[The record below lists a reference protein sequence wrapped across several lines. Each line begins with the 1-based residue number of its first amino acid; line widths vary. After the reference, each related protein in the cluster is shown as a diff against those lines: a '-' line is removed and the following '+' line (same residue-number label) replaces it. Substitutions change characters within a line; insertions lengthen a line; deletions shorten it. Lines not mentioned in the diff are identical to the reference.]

1 MENEIIKTLIN
12 SGAPALFL
20 GFVLWKM
27 VPAMSAI
34 ALELAKLTGRF
45 EVHSGREELHMD
57 SLDTRF
63 DTMLTNHMEHLPEN
77 VAKLVIADLAT
88 TLQRER
94 AAERDAE
101 RERNW

>member
-45 EVHSGREELHMD
+45 EVHAGREEAHMD
-57 SLDTRF
+57 NLDVRLDT
-63 DTMLTNHMEHLPEN
+63 LLNNHLEHLPDA
-77 VAKLVIADLAT
+77 VAEAVMARLEGKSK
-88 TLQRER
+88 
-94 AAERDAE
+94 
-101 RERNW
+101 

>member
-1 MENEIIKTLIN
+1 MEQEALKQIINAGVSAI
-12 SGAPALFL
+12 FL
-20 GFVLWKM
+20 GFILWRM
-27 VPAMSAI
+27 VPALHAIELAI
-34 ALELAKLTGRF
+34 ATLTERF
-45 EVHSGREELHMD
+45 SVHSEREEAHMD

-101 RERNW
+101 RERNR